1 MTIAEQLARAKVDYV
16 EVYDAGFGLGLKS
29 EYDRFWDTFQDY
41 GNRTDWQRGVAGVG
55 WNDVTFK
62 PKYNIRVA
70 DGAQMFMRCA
80 ITNLTEILEAQ
91 NVTLDT
97 SENKSFLQFFQTST
111 ITHIPEIDISNATN
125 TSYSF
130 NTTSLI
136 RIEKVIVSATTP
148 FNNTFPQ
155 LNTDAFEYMIVE
167 GDIAQNGFSCGQNG
181 KLKKECIVSIINAL
195 STTTQGLSISLGKK
209 SVDTAFATSEGANDG
224 STSTEWTTLI
234 ATKSNWTISLI

>member
-1 MTIAEQLARAKVDYV
+1 MTIAEQITRAKADYD
-16 EVYDAGFGLGLKS
+16 EVYQAGKKS
-29 EYDRFWDTFQDY
+29 EYDRFWDTYQKN
-41 GNRTDWQRGVAGVG
+41 GNRTDWQRGVTGAG

-70 DGAQMFMRCA
+70 DGSQMFMRCA
-80 ITNLTEILEAQ
+80 ITNLTGILEAQ

-111 ITHIPEIDISNATN
+111 VTHIPEIDISNAIN

-130 NTTSLI
+130 NTDSLI

-148 FNNTFPQ
+148 FNNTFPR
-155 LNTDAFEYMIVE
+155 LASDAFEYMIVE
-167 GDIAQNGFSCGQNG
+167 GEIAQNGFDCGQNG

-209 SVDTAFATSEGANDG
+209 SVDTAFETSEGANDG